1 MRRCALK
8 SSSNSRFHERGRR
21 ELRLFGLSFSGG
33 FLHAYP
39 ILPSLL
45 YFILNSL
52 SLPSKGIMLAA
63 AAESPL
69 QQLTIP
75 SLYRDMQGASKQDS
89 FCDLSAS
96 NFISW
101 YYRLINLTPRCLD
114 HPVYHSQLQIAPLGK
129 CTRRMHDV
137 VVSLLACKVLILRS
151 LWMWGKGLGL
161 GRYRDHV
168 CLAADCKYD
177 QHTSSDFKTE
187 GTSDFGD
194 IFAPFSHDA
203 RGN

>member
-8 SSSNSRFHERGRR
+8 SSSNSRFHGRGSFAY
-21 ELRLFGLSFSGG
+21 LAYLSLEAFCMHILC
-33 FLHAYP
+33 F
-39 ILPSLL
+39 LPSLL

-89 FCDLSAS
+89 FCDFSAS
-96 NFISW
+96 NFMSW
-101 YYRLINLTPRCLD
+101 YYRPINLTPRCLG

-129 CTRRMHDV
+129 SDARDECMM
-137 VVSLLACKVLILRS
+137 SSSACLLAKS
-151 LWMWGKGLGL
+151 
-161 GRYRDHV
+161 
-168 CLAADCKYD
+168 
-177 QHTSSDFKTE
+177 
-187 GTSDFGD
+187 
-194 IFAPFSHDA
+194 
-203 RGN
+203 